1 MLLVYINAAMTYISK
16 ITNCLAGL
24 IYHYLIHPNHL
35 SKSSPKTHLQ
45 IYSILLRR
53 HCTAKRRVCYARW
66 AILEL
71 NIKIIYK
78 NT

>member
-16 ITNCLAGL
+16 VTKCLAGF
-24 IYHYLIHPNHL
+24 ICKYPIHPNYS
-35 SKSSPKTHLQ
+35 SKNSPKAHLQ